1 MNWFDIIIIIV
12 FIYCII
18 SGYKSGLIKQLTALA
33 GIIVAAILSGKIS
46 DLIYP
51 YIKDFSQIPD
61 YVKVPFSFIISF
73 LIILSL
79 FYIIG
84 GMLESIINTLKMG
97 VLNKLCGSIFCF
109 AKWCVAISI
118 LLNVVIAL
126 DDNNQLMN
134 KNIEKKS
141 KTFTFVQQLA
151 PEIIPYLKFDKLQ
164 KHL

>member
-18 SGYKSGLIKQLTALA
+18 SGYKSGLIKQLTALV

-46 DLIYP
+46 DFFYP

-61 YVKVPFSFIISF
+61 YVKVPFSFIIAF
-73 LIILSL
+73 LLILSL

-84 GMLESIINTLKMG
+84 GMLESIIKTLKMG
-97 VLNKLCGSIFCF
+97 ILNKLCGSVFCF
-109 AKWCVAISI
+109 AKWCLAISI
-118 LLNVVIAL
+118 LLNVVVTL
-126 DDNNQLMN
+126 DDNKQLIN
-134 KNIEKKS
+134 KNIEKES
-141 KTFTFVQQLA
+141 KTFTYVQQLA
-151 PEIIPYLKFDKLQ
+151 PKIIPYLKFDQLQ